1 MSKHEEAQRLVSRI
15 LEDTDLCSKS
25 PIVLTD
31 LGADDQARVLDGLRH
46 LESPL
51 LGSEDQPPDMPDA
64 PPL

>member
-1 MSKHEEAQRLVSRI
+1 MSKHEDAQRLVSRI
-15 LEDTDLCSKS
+15 LEDTNVCEKS

-31 LGADDQARVLDGLRH
+31 LGADDQARVLAGLRS

-51 LGSEDQPPDMPDA
+51 LGSEEQPGDMTE